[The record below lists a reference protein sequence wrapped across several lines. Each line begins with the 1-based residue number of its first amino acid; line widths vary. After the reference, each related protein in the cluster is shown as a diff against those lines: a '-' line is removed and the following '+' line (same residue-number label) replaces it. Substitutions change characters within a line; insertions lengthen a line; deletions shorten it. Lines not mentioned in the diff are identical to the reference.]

1 MLRYRVRDANIVSEI
16 IDGEAII
23 MDLSS
28 GRYFSADGVGAVIW
42 DAMVCGFEVPQIK
55 QRILQS
61 YALDAAGLDADF
73 EDFADALLANKLVEA
88 VHDVALASV
97 DWGVPLPTHKRKY
110 DRPVLSRYDDMQD
123 LTLLDPIHDV
133 EETGWPNRKTDF

>member
-1 MLRYRVRDANIVSEI
+1 MPFYRVRNANIVSEI
-16 IDGEAII
+16 IDEEAIV

-28 GRYFSADGVGAVIW
+28 GSYFSAEGAGAVIW
-42 DAMVCGFEVPQIK
+42 DGIVCGFEAAAIK

-61 YALDAAGLDADF
+61 FSLGPAVLDADF
-73 EDFADALLANKLVEA
+73 EDFAGALLANNLVEIA
-88 VHDVALASV
+88 DRAAAASV
-97 DWGVPLPTHKRKY
+97 DWSVPLPAHKRDY
-110 DRPVLSRYDDMQD
+110 DPPVLNRYDDMQD